1 MKAALLRTRAIVRK
15 EFLHILHDP
24 RSLFLVFLMPVVQL
38 IMFGYAL
45 NLEIQRVD
53 MAVFDHARSP
63 ASREF
68 IQAFSGSR
76 FFHVFEVNR
85 SVRTVEDWF
94 KSRKARVALVI
105 PADFDRQLHRN
116 LRIPIQFLM
125 DASDANAATLIRNY
139 CQQILISYNLS
150 HGAKVLLPFAFRR
163 TVFFN
168 PNFRSSYFFV
178 PGLMAM
184 ILIMISTLLTS
195 VAIAREKETGTLEQM
210 LVSPVRSRE
219 IILGKVFPYLV
230 LAFLDA
236 AAILAIG
243 LFLFRIP
250 FVGNL
255 LLLTLLSV
263 LYIVL
268 ALSLGLLI
276 STVASSQQVAMMIAQ
291 IATVLPTIMMAG
303 MIFPIA
309 SMPRWLQLITY
320 ILPAR
325 FYLLIVRGIILKGST
340 FADLLNP
347 SAVLLGMTIFLL
359 LVSIRKFKTNLEA

>member
-1 MKAALLRTRAIVRK
+1 MKASLFRTLAIVRK
-15 EFLHILHDP
+15 EFLHIVHDP
-24 RSLFLVFLMPVVQL
+24 RSLFLVFLMPIVQL

-53 MAVFDHARSP
+53 MAVFDFARSVQ
-63 ASREF
+63 SREF
-68 IQAFSGSR
+68 VQAFSGSR
-76 FFHVFEVNR
+76 FFHPFYVNQP
-85 SVRTVEDWF
+85 VGTVENLF
-94 KSRKARVALVI
+94 KERKARVAVVI
-105 PADFDRQLHRN
+105 PADFDRQLRRKT
-116 LRIPIQFLM
+116 RIPVQFLM

-139 CQQILISYNLS
+139 CQQIILNYNLS
-150 HGAKVLLPFAFRR
+150 HGVKIPLPFEFRR

-178 PGLMAM
+178 PGLIAM

-210 LVSPVRSRE
+210 LVSPVRAGE
-219 IILGKVFPYLV
+219 IILGKVFPYLF

-236 AAILAIG
+236 VAVLAVG
-243 LFLFRIP
+243 LFLFRVP
-250 FVGNL
+250 FVGSL
-255 LLLTLLSV
+255 FLLTLLSV

-291 IATVLPTIMMAG
+291 VATVLPTIMMAG

-309 SMPRWLQLITY
+309 SMPQWLQVITY
-320 ILPAR
+320 ALPAR

-340 FADLLNP
+340 FADLVVP

-359 LVSIRKFKTNLEA
+359 LVSIRKFQTNLEA